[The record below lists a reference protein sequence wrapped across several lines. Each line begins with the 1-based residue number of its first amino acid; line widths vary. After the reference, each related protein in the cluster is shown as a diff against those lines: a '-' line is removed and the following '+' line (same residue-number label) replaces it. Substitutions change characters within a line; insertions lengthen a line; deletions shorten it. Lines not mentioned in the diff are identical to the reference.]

1 MYLSDAVRERI
12 KFYQKKNGMSL
23 WALFKASGVPISTL
37 AAFMSKRTELIKL
50 DTLLHICEGF
60 GITITEF
67 FKDDI
72 FKEKLGRISIKEL
85 SRTAKDR
92 RSGSLGFAEAIL
104 IGYNKKCRN
113 PLPWDKLYT
122 HKLPQKKADEPE
134 LEEETDDMP
143 QNGQLDLFGLGDDE
157 EVSE

>member
-12 KFYQKKNGMSL
+12 KFYQKKHGMSL

-67 FKDDI
+67 FEDDI
-72 FKEKLGRISIKEL
+72 FKEVEQ
-85 SRTAKDR
+85 D
-92 RSGSLGFAEAIL
+92 
-104 IGYNKKCRN
+104 
-113 PLPWDKLYT
+113 
-122 HKLPQKKADEPE
+122 
-134 LEEETDDMP
+134 
-143 QNGQLDLFGLGDDE
+143 
-157 EVSE
+157 

>member
-1 MYLSDAVRERI
+1 MYLSDAVREII

-67 FKDDI
+67 FEDDI
-72 FKEKLGRISIKEL
+72 FKEVEQ
-85 SRTAKDR
+85 D
-92 RSGSLGFAEAIL
+92 
-104 IGYNKKCRN
+104 
-113 PLPWDKLYT
+113 
-122 HKLPQKKADEPE
+122 
-134 LEEETDDMP
+134 
-143 QNGQLDLFGLGDDE
+143 
-157 EVSE
+157 

>member
-12 KFYQKKNGMSL
+12 KFYQNKNGMIL

-67 FKDDI
+67 FEDDI
-72 FKEKLGRISIKEL
+72 FKEVEQ
-85 SRTAKDR
+85 D
-92 RSGSLGFAEAIL
+92 
-104 IGYNKKCRN
+104 
-113 PLPWDKLYT
+113 
-122 HKLPQKKADEPE
+122 
-134 LEEETDDMP
+134 
-143 QNGQLDLFGLGDDE
+143 
-157 EVSE
+157 